1 MQHLILDRPRMKSLQ
16 KFLEEQE
23 QVHVKELVESNISY
37 QELQKNYE
45 QAMDNDK
52 RYSYFFL

>member
-1 MQHLILDRPRMKSLQ
+1 
-16 KFLEEQE
+16 LEEQE

-52 RYSYFFL
+52 RYSYFF